1 MPKAKAIVGKPPKKS
16 SGARERTLSPS
27 VVLSPGKRRLF
38 GLLALLLPLLVVIL
52 AEAALRLAGYGG
64 YPPTMLRVGPV
75 TGGDLIITDQQGAVS
90 YFFANQERPGYN
102 DQYSFLDPK
111 PTNTFRIFLL
121 GESAMKGYPQ
131 PRNLASS
138 AFLQAM
144 LQDAWPERRVEV
156 INLGTT
162 AVASYPVLGMMTE
175 ALDFEPDLIIIH
187 TGHNEFFGTYGV
199 ASIGQAGAKP
209 WMLGATRFLHSLAL
223 MQGVEKL
230 LRPKA
235 DTGNRS
241 LMEIMVGQAFVA
253 PDDPR
258 RKAAANNLH
267 HNLAA
272 MIERCGKRNV
282 PVLVCT
288 LPSNEADLAPV
299 GRSQPKDAPMAG
311 PEALEQFKLGKAAMA
326 AGKSAEA
333 LQHFIQARDLDTMPW
348 RATSAAQD
356 AVRRAARE
364 HNGAVCDLE
373 QAFRDA
379 SPGGVIGWELMD
391 DHVHPTLR
399 GQALMAETFVRAL
412 TQQTGPAQLAET
424 ARARIAPWEEYA
436 RRLGDNAYDR
446 YGVAHS
452 MRVLFDVPFMRESNP
467 EAYQRFQAFVTE
479 FEREADPEMLP
490 VLREWQTFRPHAG
503 AKRPLSGM
511 VARVLM
517 RQQKH
522 ADALRYYEIACQA
535 VPEYTSW
542 HMEYVY
548 FALVAKE
555 KLNGALT
562 DADRA
567 RAQREID
574 QGLVLLRRGFSETGF
589 AERYLGR
596 LHQLRGEF
604 AEAIPFL
611 QASRQKL
618 NGMDLVAADQALAVS
633 YVRTKQT
640 AKARELV
647 SYGMKNSGQY
657 ASLYQQMLDELAT
670 LEQTSGGST
679 NSGPVQGG
687 AIPP

>member
-1 MPKAKAIVGKPPKKS
+1 MAKPTARKPPNKS
-16 SGARERTLSPS
+16 GPNSGRTPSSSARLSPR
-27 VVLSPGKRRLF
+27 KRRLF
-38 GLLALLLPLLVVIL
+38 GLLALLLPLLLVIL
-52 AEAALRLAGYGG
+52 AEVALRLAGYGG
-64 YPPTMLRVGPV
+64 YPPAMRRVGPV
-75 TGGDLIITDQQGAVS
+75 AGGELVITDQEGAVS
-90 YFFANQERPGYN
+90 YFFANKERPGYN

-111 PTNTFRIFLL
+111 PTNTFRIFLV

-175 ALDFEPDLIIIH
+175 ALDYEPDLIIIH

-223 MQGVEKL
+223 MQGVEKM

-235 DTGNRS
+235 DAGNRS

-253 PDDPR
+253 PDDWR

-272 MIERCGKRNV
+272 MIERCRERNV

-288 LPSNEADLAPV
+288 LPSNEAGLAPV
-299 GRSQPKDAPMAG
+299 GRPQPAETAKAS
-311 PEALEQFKLGKAAMA
+311 PEALEQFNLGKAAA

-364 HNGAVCDLE
+364 HNVAVCDLE

-379 SPGGVIGWELMD
+379 SPGGVISWELMD

-399 GQALMAETFVRAL
+399 GQALMAETFVRSL
-412 TQQTGPAQLAET
+412 TQQTGGAQLSET

-436 RRLGDNAYDR
+436 RRLGDNPYDR

-467 EAYQRFQAFVTE
+467 AAYQRLQTFVTD

-517 RQQKH
+517 RQRKH
-522 ADALRYYEIACQA
+522 AEALRYYEIACQA

-548 FALVAKE
+548 FALVARE
-555 KLNGALT
+555 KLNGTLT
-562 DADRA
+562 EADRA
-567 RAQREID
+567 RAQREIE

-618 NGMDLVAADQALAVS
+618 TGMDLVAADQALAVS

-640 AKARELV
+640 DKARELV
-647 SYGMKNSGQY
+647 NHGIKNSGQY
-657 ASLYQQMLDELAT
+657 ASLYQQMLDELGT
-670 LEQTSGGST
+670 LEPTSGGPAS
-679 NSGPVQGG
+679 NAPVQGG
-687 AIPP
+687 AVPR

>member
-1 MPKAKAIVGKPPKKS
+1 MAKPTARKPPNKS
-16 SGARERTLSPS
+16 GPNSGRTPSSSARLSPR
-27 VVLSPGKRRLF
+27 KRRLF
-38 GLLALLLPLLVVIL
+38 GLLALLLPLLLVIL
-52 AEAALRLAGYGG
+52 AEVALRLAGYGG
-64 YPPTMLRVGPV
+64 YPPAMRRVGPV
-75 TGGDLIITDQQGAVS
+75 AGGELVITDQEGAVS
-90 YFFANQERPGYN
+90 YFFANKERPGYN

-111 PTNTFRIFLL
+111 PTNTFRIFLV

-175 ALDFEPDLIIIH
+175 ALDYEPDLIIIH

-223 MQGVEKL
+223 MQGVEKM

-235 DTGNRS
+235 DAGNRS

-253 PDDPR
+253 PDDWR

-272 MIERCGKRNV
+272 MIERCRERNV

-288 LPSNEADLAPV
+288 LPSNEAGLAPV
-299 GRSQPKDAPMAG
+299 GRAPQSGAAKAG
-311 PEALEQFKLGKAAMA
+311 PDALEQFNLGKAASV

-364 HNGAVCDLE
+364 HNVAVCDLE

-379 SPGGVIGWELMD
+379 SPGGVISWELMD

-399 GQALMAETFVRAL
+399 GQALMAETFVRSL
-412 TQQTGPAQLAET
+412 TQQTGGAQLSET

-436 RRLGDNAYDR
+436 RRLGDNPYDR

-467 EAYQRFQAFVTE
+467 AAYQRLQTFVTD

-517 RQQKH
+517 RQRKH
-522 ADALRYYEIACQA
+522 AEALRYYEIACQA

-555 KLNGALT
+555 KLNGTLT
-562 DADRA
+562 EADRA
-567 RAQREID
+567 RAQREIE

-618 NGMDLVAADQALAVS
+618 TGMDLVAADQALAVS

-640 AKARELV
+640 DKARELV
-647 SYGMKNSGQY
+647 NHGIKNSGQY
-657 ASLYQQMLDELAT
+657 ASLYQQMLDELGT
-670 LEQTSGGST
+670 LEPTSGGPAS
-679 NSGPVQGG
+679 NAPVQGG
-687 AIPP
+687 AVPR

>member
-1 MPKAKAIVGKPPKKS
+1 MPSAKPTAAKNS
-16 SGARERTLSPS
+16 NSHSGQRPATFARLSPR
-27 VVLSPGKRRLF
+27 KRLLF
-38 GLLALLLPLLVVIL
+38 GLLALLFPLLLVIL
-52 AEAALRLAGYGG
+52 AETALRLAGYGG
-64 YPPTMLRVGPV
+64 YPPTMRRVGPV
-75 TGGDLIITDQQGAVS
+75 AGGELVITDQQGAVS
-90 YFFANQERPGYN
+90 YFFANKERPGYN
-102 DQYSFLDPK
+102 DQYSFLNPK
-111 PTNTFRIFLL
+111 PTNTFRVFLV

-131 PRNLASS
+131 PRNLAAS

-144 LQDAWPERRVEV
+144 LQDAWPDRRVEV

-175 ALDFEPDLIIIH
+175 ALAYEPDLIIIH

-209 WMLGATRFLHSLAL
+209 WMLGATRFVHSLAL
-223 MQGVEKL
+223 VQAVGKL
-230 LRPKA
+230 RHPKT
-235 DTGNRS
+235 DPGNRT
-241 LMEIMVGQAFVA
+241 LMEIMVGQASVA
-253 PDDPR
+253 PGDWR

-272 MIERCGKRNV
+272 MIERCRKQNV

-288 LPSNEADLAPV
+288 LPSNEAGLAPV
-299 GRSQPKDAPMAG
+299 GRSQPAG
-311 PEALEQFKLGKAAMA
+311 TAQGGPDALEQFNLGKAAAA

-348 RATSAAQD
+348 RATSPAQE
-356 AVRRAARE
+356 AVRRAAGE
-364 HNGAVCDLE
+364 YNATVCDLE

-399 GQALMAETFVRAL
+399 GQALMAETFVNAL
-412 TQQTGPAQLAET
+412 TNLTGKAQLSA
-424 ARARIAPWEEYA
+424 AAHARIARWEEYG
-436 RRLGDNAYDR
+436 RRLGENPYDQ

-452 MRVLFDVPFMRESNP
+452 MRVLFEVPFMRASNP
-467 EAYQRFQAFVTE
+467 EAYERLASFCAK
-479 FEREADPEMLP
+479 FEREADPEILP

-517 RQQKH
+517 RQRKH
-522 ADALRYYEIACQA
+522 AEALRYYEIACQA

-555 KLNGALT
+555 KINGALT
-562 DADRA
+562 EADRA
-567 RAQREID
+567 RAQREIE

-611 QASRQKL
+611 QASRRKL
-618 NGMDLVAADQALAVS
+618 TGMDLVAADQALAVS
-633 YVRTKQT
+633 YVRTRQT
-640 AKARELV
+640 DKARELV
-647 SYGMKNSGQY
+647 NHGIKNAGEY
-657 ASLYQQMLDELAT
+657 ANLYRQMLDELGT
-670 LEQTSGGST
+670 LEQTTGGRSAT
-679 NSGPVQGG
+679 NAPVQGG
-687 AIPP
+687 SLPR